1 MKKVLALLLALFVF
15 LPIISIP
22 AIATEVETITKA
34 GDTASFG
41 SYYGKPIE
49 WQVLAVDTAASKA
62 LLISKEMVGYWS
74 FNDKREEKT
83 WETSSIRQWLNN
95 DFYNIAFTEQQKAF
109 IIEADI
115 ENKANPEY
123 NTGGTVNTKDKVFF
137 LSADEVM
144 KYIPNEADR
153 ICKVNFTTI
162 QIKAVAKAL
171 SSRDNP
177 SYSVTY
183 DDAAGELTSYN
194 GTTDWWWL
202 RTSGRE
208 LTRAAAVSYSG
219 EFYAVGNE
227 VEEPYGGVRPAIWV
241 DISKPLIASDWAKE
255 EIAKAEELG
264 LIPEILKGADLTKSI
279 TRAEFAAVSVKAYEA
294 LSGTAAIPAL
304 NNPFTDTKDIE
315 VLKAYNV
322 GITTGVAADKFDPDA
337 LLNREQAA
345 TMLTRVFKKVSITGW
360 TIGTDSDF
368 ELPYE
373 KPVPFADDDKI
384 SGWAKDSVYF
394 MAANKII
401 NGMGNNIFAPK
412 NITSDE
418 EANGYANAT
427 REQALI
433 IAVRMV
439 ENLR

>member
-1 MKKVLALLLALFVF
+1 MRKFLALSLVFVMCLSF
-15 LPIISIP
+15 ISIP
-22 AIATEVETITKA
+22 AAATEVETITKA

-62 LLISKEMVGYWS
+62 LLIPKEMLGYWS
-74 FNDKREEKT
+74 FNDIREEKT

-95 DFYNIAFTEQQKAF
+95 DFYNAAFTEQQKAF
-109 IIEADI
+109 ILETDI

-123 NTGGTVNTKDKVFF
+123 NTGGTANTKDKVFF

-153 ICKVNFTTI
+153 ICKINFTTT
-162 QIKAVAKAL
+162 QIEAIAKAL
-171 SSRDNP
+171 STRNNP

-183 DDAAGELTSYN
+183 DNAVSELTSYI

-202 RTSGRE
+202 RTAGRE

-227 VEEPYGGVRPAIWV
+227 VEEPYGGIRPAIWV
-241 DISKPLIASDWAKE
+241 NISKPLISSEWATA
-255 EIAKAEELG
+255 EIAKADALG
-264 LIPEILKGADLTKSI
+264 LIPDSLKSEDLTKPI
-279 TRAEFAAVSVKAYEA
+279 TRAEFAAVSVKTYEA
-294 LSGTAAIPAL
+294 MSGRLAIPEVS
-304 NNPFTDTKDIE
+304 NPFTDTNDVE

-322 GITTGVAADKFDPDA
+322 GITTGISATEFAPQA

-345 TMLTRVFKKVSITGW
+345 TMLTRVFKRVTMTNW
-360 TIGTDSDF
+360 TIQTDADF
-368 ELPYE
+368 PLAYNRAA
-373 KPVPFADDDKI
+373 PFADDGDI
-384 SGWAKDSVYF
+384 SDWARDSVYF
-394 MAANKII
+394 MASNGII
-401 NGMGNNIFAPK
+401 QGTGNNMFSPK
-412 NITSDE
+412 AVTPEQQAIN
-418 EANGYANAT
+418 YASAT

-439 ENLR
+439 ENLK